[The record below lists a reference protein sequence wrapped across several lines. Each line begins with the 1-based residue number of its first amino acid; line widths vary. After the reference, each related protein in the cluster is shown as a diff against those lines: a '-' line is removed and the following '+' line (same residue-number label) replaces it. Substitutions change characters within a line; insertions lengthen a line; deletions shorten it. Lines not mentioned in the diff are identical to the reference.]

1 MHCIR
6 KVTDDI
12 YWVGGNDKRLELF
25 ENIHPLPDG
34 VSYNS
39 YVMLDEKTVLFDTA
53 DWDIGRLFLS
63 NVEAALDGRAL
74 DVLVVNHL
82 EPDHA
87 STLNEIVRRW
97 PDVQIYCTVMAERM
111 MKQYCYETTDNV
123 HAVGEGDKLEI
134 GSRTLTFYTAP
145 MVHWP
150 EVMVT
155 FDDKS
160 GALFSADAF
169 GTFGSLDGALFAD
182 EVDLDGGWMAE
193 ARRYYGNICG
203 KYGPQVQMLL
213 GKLKSLGDSV
223 KFICPLHGPVWRKN
237 FDVIEEKYDKWSK
250 YEPEVN
256 GVVIVYG
263 SMYGNTEGAA
273 QLLAS
278 ELVQQ
283 GVTDVRMFDVS
294 KTNVSYLISEVFKY
308 SHIALLSVTYNM
320 GLFPPMRAFVEDM
333 QALNISNRKVM
344 IVENGTWAPQASGIM
359 TGILDEMQNMEYVTE
374 KLTIMSSPDEDDSGA
389 IVKAADTLAQ
399 SVKEQ

>member
-213 GKLKSLGDSV
+213 GKLKMLGDSV
-223 KFICPLHGPVWRKN
+223 KFICPLHGPVWRKD